1 MPVLSSKVMADAT
14 LGSLIVLVPAFNEE
28 ATVGEVVRAVL
39 ALGPRLA
46 PLGLEPQVWVV
57 DDGSTDATAARARE
71 AGAARVLRH
80 RVNRGLGAAVR
91 TGLAAARA
99 EGAAAVVKCD
109 ADLQHDVGDIPALLE
124 PIAADHADVVYGD
137 RFERISYRM
146 PWVRR
151 AGNWLFTRL
160 MHLLTGWPI
169 RDGQPGI
176 FAVNNA
182 YLQVFAL
189 PGDYNYTQQLLL
201 DAYHKGMRF
210 EHVPVGFRP
219 RQSGSSFVSLRYPFK
234 VLTQILMVLVGVRP
248 MLVFAPLGFGSMGF
262 AGVVFVVELAGYLA
276 GHADK
281 PVRHVNLVMGT
292 GLFGLQALL
301 FGILAE
307 LIVQSRRSG

>member
-1 MPVLSSKVMADAT
+1 MTDAGRKSLVVL
-14 LGSLIVLVPAFNEE
+14 LPAYNEE
-28 ATVGEVVRAVL
+28 ATVGEVVRSVL
-39 ALGPRLA
+39 ALA
-46 PLGLEPQVWVV
+46 PVLREQGFEARVWVV
-57 DDGSTDATAARARE
+57 DDGSTDATAERAQQ
-71 AGAARVLRH
+71 AGATRILRH

-99 EGAAAVVKCD
+99 EGVAVVVKFD
-109 ADLQHDVGDIPALLE
+109 ADLQHDPADIPALLAPLVE
-124 PIAADHADVVYGD
+124 DQADIVYGD
-137 RFERISYRM
+137 RFSRISYRM

-151 AGNWLFTRL
+151 AGNWAFSRL

-176 FAVNNA
+176 LAIGEA

-210 EHVPVGFRP
+210 EHVAVAFRP
-219 RQSGSSFVSLRYPFK
+219 RQSGTSFVSLRYPFK
-234 VLTQILMVLVGVRP
+234 VVTQILMVLAGVKP
-248 MLVFAPLGFGSMGF
+248 MLVFAPVGFGFMAF
-262 AGVVFVVELAGYLA
+262 AGITFAVELAWYLA
-276 GHADK
+276 GFADK

-292 GLFGLQALL
+292 GLFGLQALF

-307 LIVQSRRSG
+307 LIVQSRRS